1 MRISTFF
8 LSVLVAVLA
17 SIGTVWGQTASSD
30 STERIVT
37 GRLVLSVDRLRPGD
51 SFEAAFEAKIREGY
65 HIGAHDKDALYPAKL
80 TVEASKDI
88 VFDRPIYPKA
98 QRKVF
103 EIAPNERIP
112 VYEDVVLIR
121 VKGRVSKD
129 SKPRIVTIT
138 AKLESQ
144 ACKADQCYPPE
155 TTIAIA
161 KVAIS
166 KPGVKVNRIN
176 RDIFGKMPESV
187 DKPNDAAS
195 QMAGRLENMN
205 PIARV
210 VLLYLGGLIL
220 AFTPCVYPMIPV
232 TFGYFS
238 SQADKKQKATL
249 LAAVYVLGIA
259 LTYSILGSIAAATGG
274 LFGAAMQ
281 STPVLIGIA
290 AVLVLLALSMFGL
303 YELQAPAF
311 IRNRASGRSGVF
323 GALVMGLIFGIVAAP
338 CVGPM
343 VLGLLL
349 LAAKTGNPVA
359 GFFLFFPLALG
370 IGTPLFFIALFSAR
384 MPQPG
389 IWMVAVKKLAGFLLL
404 GVAAYFLLPL
414 LPEELARYL
423 IPIIVI
429 AAGVY
434 FGYFEKSIKS
444 TKLTAVLG
452 KVFCGA
458 MIAVAVFMLLSN
470 GSGPSLTWEPYTPS
484 RLNRAIREGKP
495 VMLDFT
501 AKWCG
506 VCKELEKGPF
516 SDPKVIRAAERFT
529 RLQVDGTDRNDPQTL
544 AAVRKYG
551 VKGFPTIIFFDSSG
565 SELREARVSGLVN
578 SDELIKLMKLVK

>member
-1 MRISTFF
+1 MRINKLCFSI
-8 LSVLVAVLA
+8 LIVVLA
-17 SIGTVWGQTASSD
+17 SVGTVWGQTVSFGSA
-30 STERIVT
+30 ERIVT
-37 GRLVLSVDRLRPGD
+37 GRLVFSVDRLRPGD

-80 TVEASKDI
+80 TIEAPKGIS
-88 VFDRPIYPKA
+88 FDKPIYPEA
-98 QRKVF
+98 QRKAF
-103 EIAPNERIP
+103 EIAPNEKIP
-112 VYEDVVLIR
+112 VYEDVVVIR
-121 VKGRVSKD
+121 AKGRVSKD
-129 SKPRIVTIT
+129 IKPRLVTII

-155 TTIAIA
+155 TTTAVAKIA
-161 KVAIS
+161 VS

-176 RDIFGKMPESV
+176 SDLFAKTTKPT

-195 QMAGRLENMN
+195 RMADRLENMN
-205 PIARV
+205 PITRV
-210 VLLYLGGLIL
+210 LLLYLGGLIL

-238 SQADKKQKATL
+238 SQADKKRRAAL

-259 LTYSILGSIAAATGG
+259 LTYSVLGAIAAATGG
-274 LFGAAMQ
+274 MFGAAMQ
-281 STPVLIGIA
+281 STPVVVGIA
-290 AVLVLLALSMFGL
+290 AVLVVLALSMFGL

-311 IRNRASGRSGVF
+311 IQSRASGRSGVL
-323 GALVMGLIFGIVAAP
+323 GALMMGLIFGIVAAP

-349 LAAKTGNPVA
+349 LAAKIGNPVV

-370 IGTPLFFIALFSAR
+370 IGTPLFFLAFFSAR

-389 IWMVAVKKLAGFLLL
+389 MWMIAVKKLAGFLLL

-414 LPEELARYL
+414 LPKELGRYL
-423 IPIIVI
+423 IPLVVI

-444 TKLTAVLG
+444 TKPTAVLG
-452 KVFCGA
+452 KIFCGA
-458 MIAVAVFMLLSN
+458 AIAGAIFMLLSN
-470 GSGPSLTWEPYTPS
+470 GSRPSLTWEPYTPS
-484 RLNRAIREGKP
+484 KLNQAMREGKP

-501 AKWCG
+501 AEWCG
-506 VCKELEKGPF
+506 VCKELEDGPF
-516 SDPKVIRAAERFT
+516 SDSEVIRVAERFT
-529 RLQVDGTDRNDPQTL
+529 RLQVDGTDRNDPKMLT
-544 AAVRKYG
+544 AVRKYD

-565 SELREARVSGLVN
+565 NEVRSARVTGFVN
-578 SDELIKLMKLVK
+578 SAELIKLLESIK